1 MERQRHA
8 MRKGRQSV
16 TGRKSFIGRA
26 DRTGIPLL
34 IARVLVGGW
43 FIYLAINK
51 LMDPIEFLKQVHEY
65 GLVPDSM
72 PIALNTI
79 AIVLPFLEI
88 ACGLALIT
96 GSAIRGSAATIAL
109 MLVAFYPPLIIRAL
123 SIYHETGGAFCDV
136 RFDCGCGTGEV
147 FICSKLA
154 ENTVLLGLSVLALF
168 SRSRRFCLGTS
179 HPEKEGASGR
189 HATPEPVA

>member
-1 MERQRHA
+1 MN
-8 MRKGRQSV
+8 GRE
-16 TGRKSFIGRA
+16 SFIGQV

-34 IARVLVGGW
+34 IARLLVGGW

-51 LMDPIEFLKQVHEY
+51 LLDPIEFLKQVHEY

-96 GSAIRGSAATIAL
+96 GSAVRGSAATIAL
-109 MLVAFYPPLIIRAL
+109 MLVAFYPPLIVRAL
-123 SIYHETGGAFCDV
+123 SIYHETGVAFCDV

-154 ENTVLLGLSVLALF
+154 ENTVLLALSMLALL
-168 SRSRRFCLGTS
+168 SRSRRFCLGACCT
-179 HPEKEGASGR
+179 EKEGTPRTHS
-189 HATPEPVA
+189 TPEPTA